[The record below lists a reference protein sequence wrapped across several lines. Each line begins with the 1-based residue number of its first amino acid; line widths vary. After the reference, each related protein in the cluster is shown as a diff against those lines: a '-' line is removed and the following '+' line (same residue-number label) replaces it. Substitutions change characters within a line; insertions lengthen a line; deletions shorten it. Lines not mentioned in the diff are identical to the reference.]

1 VAVKLDELLAV
12 DRVVVPLEAT
22 TIEGAG
28 LELLN
33 RLFLSGAVADPDTLR
48 DRMDEN
54 RPEDLVAMGDRAF
67 LLHYRTETV
76 TSLSI
81 ALGTA
86 PKPIC
91 RRLADGETQCARV
104 VLLVVAPPRLAARY
118 LQVVGAFA
126 RFLSSVERVDALLAE
141 PTAAAVVAFPG
152 FRDYELPEQ
161 LRVREMMNDRPIT
174 TRPNVPLRDA
184 AREMVRTRV
193 SALPVVDDNGL
204 LLGMLSSKDLVRDLL
219 GTYLQGGT
227 RHTPARSSSV
237 GVRRTVRD
245 VMTRQV
251 LCVSPD
257 QPLAEVASL
266 MSNKDVERVPVVV
279 DGRLVGFL
287 TRGDIVRRLIGS

>member
-1 VAVKLDELLAV
+1 VKLDELLSV

-22 TIEGAG
+22 TIEGAAS
-28 LELLN
+28 ELLE
-33 RLFLSGAVADPDTLR
+33 RLFLAGAVSNPDTLR
-48 DRMDEN
+48 ARMDEN
-54 RPEDLVAMGDRAF
+54 RSEDLVAMGDRAF

-76 TSLSI
+76 TKLTLAI
-81 ALGTA
+81 GTA
-86 PKPIC
+86 PRPIC
-91 RRLADGETQCARV
+91 RQLTEGEMQCARV
-104 VLLVVAPPRLAARY
+104 VLLVVAPPGLAARY

-126 RFLSSVERVDALLAE
+126 RFLSSAERVDALLAE
-141 PTAAAVVAFPG
+141 KTAAGVVAFPA
-152 FRDYELPEQ
+152 FQDYELPDQ

-174 TRPNVPLRDA
+174 TRPGVLLRDA

-193 SALPVVDDNGL
+193 SALPVVDENGR

-227 RHTPARSSSV
+227 RHTPARPV
-237 GVRRTVRD
+237 TGPGTRRTVRD

>member
-1 VAVKLDELLAV
+1 MKLSELLSV

-22 TIEGAG
+22 TIEGAAA
-28 LELLN
+28 ELLE
-33 RLFLSGAVADPDTLR
+33 RLFVAGAVSNPDTLR

-54 RPEDLVAMGDRAF
+54 RAEDLVAMGDRAF

-76 TSLSI
+76 SRLTL
-81 ALGTA
+81 AMGTA
-86 PKPIC
+86 PRAIC
-91 RRLADGETQCARV
+91 RQLIDGERQCARV
-104 VLLVVAPPRLAARY
+104 VLLIVAPPGLAARY

-126 RFLSSVERVDALLAE
+126 RFLSSVERVDALLALKTPNE
-141 PTAAAVVAFPG
+141 VIAFPG
-152 FRDYELPEQ
+152 FQEYELPDQ

-174 TRPNVPLRDA
+174 TRPGVPLRDA

-227 RHTPARSSSV
+227 RHTPARPTTGPST
-237 GVRRTVRD
+237 RRTVKD

>member
-1 VAVKLDELLAV
+1 
-12 DRVVVPLEAT
+12 LEAT

-28 LELLN
+28 AELLE
-33 RLFLSGAVADPDTLR
+33 RLFIAGAVSNPDTLR

-54 RPEDLVAMGDRAF
+54 RTEDLVAMGDRAF

-76 TSLSI
+76 SRLTL
-81 ALGTA
+81 AMGTA
-86 PKPIC
+86 PRPIC
-91 RRLADGETQCARV
+91 RQLIDGERQCARV
-104 VLLVVAPPRLAARY
+104 VLLIVAPPGLAARY

-126 RFLSSVERVDALLAE
+126 RFLSSVERVDALLALKTPDE
-141 PTAAAVVAFPG
+141 VIAFPG
-152 FRDYELPEQ
+152 FQDYELPDQ

-174 TRPNVPLRDA
+174 TRPGVPLRDA

-227 RHTPARSSSV
+227 RHTPARPTTGPST
-237 GVRRTVRD
+237 RRTVKD
-245 VMTRQV
+245 VMTRHV

>member
-1 VAVKLDELLAV
+1 VKLSELLSV

-28 LELLN
+28 AELLE
-33 RLFLSGAVADPDTLR
+33 RLFIAGAVSNPDTLR

-54 RPEDLVAMGDRAF
+54 RTEDLVAMGDRAF

-76 TSLSI
+76 SRLTL
-81 ALGTA
+81 AMGTA
-86 PKPIC
+86 PRPIC
-91 RRLADGETQCARV
+91 RQLIDGERQCARV
-104 VLLVVAPPRLAARY
+104 VLLIVAPPGLAARY

-126 RFLSSVERVDALLAE
+126 RFLSSVERVDALLALKTPDE
-141 PTAAAVVAFPG
+141 VIAFPG
-152 FRDYELPEQ
+152 FQDYELPDQ

-174 TRPNVPLRDA
+174 TRPGVPLRDA

-227 RHTPARSSSV
+227 RHTPARPTTGPST
-237 GVRRTVRD
+237 RRTVKD
-245 VMTRQV
+245 VMTRHV